1 MGQKEHQLIME
12 SESIFGEAPKP
23 GFDCDD
29 GLIGLDGK
37 FKKFY
42 QPDMCYP
49 MRHDAIM
56 KDEKMHGTPSRT
68 LFDRIIRECYNNK
81 EDNYNG

>member
-1 MGQKEHQLIME
+1 MGQKEHQLIMK
-12 SESIFGEAPKP
+12 SKLFESILIAFGEAPKP

-42 QPDMCYP
+42 QPDMCY
-49 MRHDAIM
+49 HM
-56 KDEKMHGTPSRT
+56 KDDHIQKEKFEMP
-68 LFDRIIRECYNNK
+68 DRLKTWSIKTY
-81 EDNYNG
+81 

>member
-1 MGQKEHQLIME
+1 MNDKSFY
-12 SESIFGEAPKP
+12 SEPDVP
-23 GFDCDD
+23 GFDCEG

-37 FKKFY
+37 FKRFY

-49 MRHDAIM
+49 MKHDAIM
-56 KDEKMHGTPSRT
+56 KDKMHGTPSRT

>member
-1 MGQKEHQLIME
+1 MNDENFY
-12 SESIFGEAPKP
+12 SEPDVP
-23 GFDCDD
+23 GFDCEG

-37 FKKFY
+37 YKRFY

-49 MRHDAIM
+49 MKHDAII
-56 KDEKMHGTPSRT
+56 KDKKMHGTPSRT